1 MLAVAKATIQNVR
14 VKNWPTP
21 SPAPT
26 DSPFSF
32 PLAVPGV
39 DVGWATFWLT
49 AAAFLVAIIAV
60 RYAYR
65 AFRAAEEDLG
75 ISKRNLAVALRTPQL
90 EASFVCE
97 NQLQQRVDI
106 GGGVICRQEPTSQLT
121 AFVTNGATGKR
132 RCDAFFIEIFV
143 QRDALAL
150 PDLAQMSYR
159 GGGPVGEEVRY
170 EKVVADQVLFPSGT
184 AAPVQ
189 WHVPLR
195 YVLEPGETE
204 IKYRLKDDYREYPEK
219 GYSIARVPLP
229 MRRADMPTA
238 PRDDVE
244 QTMWTEISARCPK
257 DVAASA
263 YAKAFAILEERGAL
277 CLADRTIAAREIIEE
292 CCA

>member
-14 VKNWPTP
+14 VTNWPTP
-21 SPAPT
+21 APT
-26 DSPFSF
+26 HSPFSF
-32 PLAVPGV
+32 PLAIPGV

-49 AAAFLVAIIAV
+49 AAAFLVAIAAV

-65 AFRAAEEDLG
+65 AFKAAEEDLG
-75 ISKRNLAVALRTPQL
+75 ISKRNLAVAQRTPQL
-90 EASFVCE
+90 EASFVCS
-97 NQLQQRVDI
+97 NQSQQRVDI
-106 GGGVICRQEPTSQLT
+106 GGGVICRQELTSQLT
-121 AFVTNGATGKR
+121 AFVTNGATGER

-143 QRDALAL
+143 QRDALAF
-150 PDLAQMSYR
+150 PDLAQMSCQ
-159 GGGPVGEEVRY
+159 GGPVGEEVRY
-170 EKVVADQVLFPSGT
+170 EEVVADQVLFPSGT

-195 YVLEPGETE
+195 YVLEPSETE

-229 MRRADMPTA
+229 MRRADMPIA

-244 QTMWTEISARCPK
+244 QRMWTEISARCPK

-263 YAKAFAILEERGAL
+263 YAKAFAILEERGSL
-277 CLADRTIAAREIIEE
+277 CLADRTIAAREITKE